1 MMVLNLILSFFL
13 SFTNVSPTTPVKA
26 EAVKP
31 MACNTKAFTDAAINK
46 LPRGY
51 TFLKAYPIDGRGG
64 SRKSVKYSYIFSKNS
79 TYTVRLKNSHPKN
92 VGVRVTIMNSRR
104 KKIASSYVK
113 GRYYPG
119 LGYKCGATGIS
130 YITFSFDGKHDYCA
144 GGVLAFKR

>member
-64 SRKSVKYSYIFSKNS
+64 SRKSVRYSYIFSKNS

-104 KKIASSYVK
+104 KKNSIELCK
-113 GRYYPG
+113 RKILPRFG
-119 LGYKCGATGIS
+119 L
-130 YITFSFDGKHDYCA
+130 
-144 GGVLAFKR
+144 